1 MNNTM
6 ELPYPEWQGPLQAA
20 VLEFDREKL
29 SEKVLKAEA
38 RILERLRQ
46 LEVSNNGHNER
57 EALSYGLSLLKR
69 IRRDRLGL
77 SWLAAPMTASKATP
91 NKIKV
96 LLADDSHVMRKA
108 ICQHLCEDPDIELVA
123 EARSYSELLDLAHRL
138 KPRVIVLDAHMIDTA
153 NVETTAK
160 TLTSVSRVIAISA
173 SSDDE
178 TKILADS
185 VGASVL
191 LDKMDLYHNLIP
203 AIKQSA
209 A

>member
-77 SWLAAPMTASKATP
+77 S
-91 NKIKV
+91 
-96 LLADDSHVMRKA
+96 
-108 ICQHLCEDPDIELVA
+108 
-123 EARSYSELLDLAHRL
+123 
-138 KPRVIVLDAHMIDTA
+138 
-153 NVETTAK
+153 
-160 TLTSVSRVIAISA
+160 
-173 SSDDE
+173 
-178 TKILADS
+178 
-185 VGASVL
+185 
-191 LDKMDLYHNLIP
+191 
-203 AIKQSA
+203 
-209 A
+209 